1 MRAYKLDRDLRLVML
16 SAIADLE
23 IYLRSRLSY
32 LAVEEDGSFGFPE
45 STKARLN
52 REFSAVKNSEQLIKH
67 FVAKYGDKHNLP
79 PY

>member
-16 SAIADLE
+16 SAIADIE

-32 LAVEEDGSFGFPE
+32 LAVEEDGSFGVPE

-67 FVAKYGDKHNLP
+67 FFAKYGDKHNLP